1 MKVLNKVVLALA
13 FSLST
18 ACGSTADN
26 LNEVENAAIE
36 TLEGEAAAVELGARG
51 FCSPQIPSQFPTGFS
66 DSCLKV
72 GGTNREYR
80 VYHPA
85 QAIRKKKI
93 TALVIA
99 LHGGGGSG
107 VQASDPRESALA
119 GFTRIADNENF
130 LVVYPS
136 GLADEAKGKRGWND
150 CRSDDTSKAGADDVG
165 FLQEIISQ
173 TRKKYKLSR
182 NQIFI
187 AGTSNGAMMSYR
199 FAMEKS
205 LSIGGVAA
213 ASGNIAKSP
222 AAGRCRKGP
231 EHPVPILMTHGTK
244 DPIVPYSGGCVALI
258 FGSKCLR
265 GEVQSAD
272 ATIQF
277 WLRAN
282 GLSRVQPAIRE
293 FNVNVRDG
301 GNVIEK
307 KYYSKGSAVT
317 TYTLNGAGHPTP
329 SKTIDKSNLVVG
341 KQNRD
346 IEFAE
351 VAWEFFKAQQIKSY

>member
-1 MKVLNKVVLALA
+1 MKSATLSLLSVSLALIN
-13 FSLST
+13 
-18 ACGSTADN
+18 ACGTGEFNHMNSGSSPELSDTG
-26 LNEVENAAIE
+26 LGLAAS
-36 TLEGEAAAVELGARG
+36 
-51 FCSPQIPSQFPTGFS
+51 CSPRIPSQFPSGFS
-66 DSCLKV
+66 DFCLKI
-72 GGTNREYR
+72 GGTKREYR
-80 VYHPA
+80 VYRPTQAA
-85 QAIRKKKI
+85 QKKKV
-93 TALVIA
+93 TALVLA

-107 VQASDPRESALA
+107 VGASDPKGSALA
-119 GFTRIADNENF
+119 GFTRLADTENF

-136 GLADEAKGKRGWND
+136 GLADGNDKRGWND
-150 CRSDDTSKAGADDVG
+150 CRSDDTTKAGADDVG

-173 TRKKYKLSR
+173 TKEKFGLSR

-222 AAGRCRKGP
+222 AAGRCQKGP
-231 EHPVPILMTHGTK
+231 EHPVPILMTHGTE
-244 DPIVPYSGGCVALI
+244 DPIVPYAGGCVALI

-277 WLRAN
+277 WLKAN
-282 GLSRVQPAIRE
+282 RLSQVQPAIRE
-293 FNVNVRDG
+293 FNVNTRDG
-301 GNVIEK
+301 GNVVEK
-307 KYYSKGSAVT
+307 KYFSKGNAVT
-317 TYTLNGAGHPTP
+317 TYSLNGAGHPTP
-329 SKTIDKSNLVVG
+329 SKAIDQSNRVVG
-341 KQNRD
+341 KQNQD

-351 VAWEFFKAQQIKSY
+351 VAWEFFKAQMK